1 MTARPATR
9 RPPAAL
15 LLDLDGTIA
24 DTHGLIL
31 RCLNDAMTA
40 HAGVPFE
47 KATWRRAV
55 GLPLEDVFR
64 TALAECGKPAALA
77 PALAVAYRTRLA
89 EVDRDV
95 AAFPGVVEALR
106 AVAGRGVRLAVVTT
120 KWGNFARRY
129 LRQLGLDDLFPVI
142 VSGDQVTRPKP
153 DAEPF
158 TRAVELLG
166 VDPSRAAGIGDSP
179 HDVAGSRAAGL
190 LAVGAMWGAEDRAAV
205 LAAGPD
211 LVLET
216 PGELIT
222 LVGGEG

>member
-1 MTARPATR
+1 MTR
-9 RPPAAL
+9 RQPLSAL

-40 HAGVPFE
+40 HAGIPFD
-47 KATWRRAV
+47 KAAWRRAV

-64 TALAECGKPAALA
+64 TALADCGKPADLA
-77 PALAVAYRTRLA
+77 PALAAAYRTRLA
-89 EVDRDV
+89 EVDGDV

-106 AVAGRGVRLAVVTT
+106 AVAGSGVRLAVVTT
-120 KWGNFARRY
+120 KWGAFARRY
-129 LRQLGLDDLFPVI
+129 LRQLGLDDLFPVV

-158 TRAVELLG
+158 TRAAELLG
-166 VDPSRAAGIGDSP
+166 VDPSRAAGVGDSP

-190 LAVGAMWGAEDRAAV
+190 LAVAAMWGAEDRAAV
-205 LAAGPD
+205 MAAGPD
-211 LVLET
+211 VVLES
-216 PGELIT
+216 PGELTGLIDSR
-222 LVGGEG
+222 G